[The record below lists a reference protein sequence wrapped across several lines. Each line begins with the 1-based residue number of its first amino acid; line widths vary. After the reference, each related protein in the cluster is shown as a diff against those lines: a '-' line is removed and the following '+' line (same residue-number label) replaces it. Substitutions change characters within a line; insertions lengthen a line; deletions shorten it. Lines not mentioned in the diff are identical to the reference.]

1 MRLPLLALRPTGMP
15 GTNQSESGGSND
27 PLRPAPGAA
36 AVMDDALGLPEL
48 EIVRNI
54 LTNLHA
60 GDEDGAKEQ
69 ACNAVSNW
77 LSANKLHNRLRDE
90 DVVWAALMRN
100 VFPNAPRPTQHQPY
114 LPEARLPVTNK
125 EWFYAMCNRYRRL
138 RELREHYKA
147 DLDELRRLEAEVN
160 ESEAMLQLH
169 GEETA
174 SQTPQWYTESCS
186 VECARL
192 RRRILR
198 IKQRKVRM
206 FDEIEDAEDL
216 LTTWAPTPRAL
227 RPRRQSAWV
236 PSDSEDGYG
245 WPF

>member
-27 PLRPAPGAA
+27 PLRPTPGAA

-69 ACNAVSNW
+69 ACNAVVNW

-138 RELREHYKA
+138 RELREHYKT
-147 DLDELRRLEAEVN
+147 DLDELRGLEEEVR
-160 ESEAMLQLH
+160 ESERLLQLH

-174 SQTPQWYTESCS
+174 SQTPQWYTESCAM
-186 VECARL
+186 ECQRL

-198 IKQRKVRM
+198 IKQRKSRM
-206 FDEIEDAEDL
+206 FDAIEDAEDL

-227 RPRRQSAWV
+227 RLRRQSAWV
-236 PSDSEDGYG
+236 PSDSEDEYG